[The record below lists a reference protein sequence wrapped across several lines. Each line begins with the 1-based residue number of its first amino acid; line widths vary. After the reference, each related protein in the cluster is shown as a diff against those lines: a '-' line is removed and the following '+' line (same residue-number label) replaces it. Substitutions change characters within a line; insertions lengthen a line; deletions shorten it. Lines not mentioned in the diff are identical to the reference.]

1 MSDWHI
7 QGTYMETC
15 SCEYLCP
22 CIFTNM
28 EGKPSEGRCDVAFC
42 FMIDEG
48 EIDGVKLDGVKAV
61 VLMSS
66 PTVMIEGGMTG
77 GLIVDDSASDEQ
89 VQAIATIMSGQVGG
103 PMGAMA
109 PLVEEI
115 KGIER
120 RPIEFS
126 KDGMSYS
133 LKAGELMEHR
143 LEGVPSPV
151 VEKEPIKI
159 KNTIHPAN
167 HELALARAT
176 YSKFDAFGISWEDSS
191 GTRNGHFAPFSWSNA
206 QA

>member
-28 EGKPSEGRCDVAFC
+28 EAKPSEGRCDVAFC

-48 EIDGVKLDGVKAV
+48 DMEGVNLNGVKAV

-66 PTVMIEGGMTG
+66 PSVMMEGGMTG
-77 GLIVDDSASDEQ
+77 GLIVDESASDEQ
-89 VQAIATIMSGQVGG
+89 VQAIAAIMSGQAGG
-103 PMGAMA
+103 PMAAIA

-120 RPIEFS
+120 RPIEF
-126 KDGMSYS
+126 KQEGMRYS
-133 LKAGELMEHR
+133 LKAGELLEHT
-143 LEGVPSPV
+143 LEGVASAV
-151 VEKEPIKI
+151 NENEPIKI
-159 KNTIHPAN
+159 TNTIHPAN
-167 HELALARAT
+167 HELALAKAT
-176 YSKFDAFGISWEDSS
+176 HSNFDAFGINWQDSS
-191 GTRNGHFAPFSWSNA
+191 GTRNGHFAPFSWSN
-206 QA
+206 